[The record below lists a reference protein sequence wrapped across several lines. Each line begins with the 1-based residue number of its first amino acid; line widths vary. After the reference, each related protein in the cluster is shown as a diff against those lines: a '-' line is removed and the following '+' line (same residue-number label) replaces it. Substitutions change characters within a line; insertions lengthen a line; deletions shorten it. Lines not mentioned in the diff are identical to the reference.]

1 MEVRLAPEQRVALR
15 VVFSGQYKTGGRG
28 ELCPVRRVP
37 LYNCWGLVMAV
48 TAILGTPAPEVTAPA
63 MPTARAIHSLHERM
77 VPHFIR
83 LDAPRMGCLI
93 ALRTH
98 PRLTRAVN
106 HFGVVLDGCRFVH
119 IQKDTGV
126 HVSRFDE
133 QPYRRM
139 IADFWLPRE
148 VTHD

>member
-1 MEVRLAPEQRVALR
+1 MEARLSPEQRTALR

-48 TAILGTPAPEVTAPA
+48 TAIIGVPAPEITAPA
-63 MPTARAIHSLHERM
+63 IPTARAVNSLHERM
-77 VPHFIR
+77 RSRFIR
-83 LDAPRMGCLI
+83 LDTPRMGCII

-106 HFGVVLDGCRFVH
+106 HFGVVLDCCRFVH

-126 HVSRFDE
+126 HVPRFDE

-139 IADFWLPRE
+139 IAGF
-148 VTHD
+148 

>member
-1 MEVRLAPEQRVALR
+1 MEARLTSEQRAALR
-15 VVFSGQYKTGGRG
+15 VVFSGRYRTGGRG
-28 ELCPVRRVP
+28 ERCPVRGVP

-48 TAILGTPAPEVTAPA
+48 TAILGVPAPEIAAPA
-63 MPTARAIHSLHERM
+63 VPTARAINSLQERM
-77 VPHFIR
+77 QSRFIR

-106 HFGVVLDGCRFVH
+106 HFGVVLDECRFVH
-119 IQKDTGV
+119 IQRDTGV
-126 HVSRFDE
+126 HVSRFDV

-139 IADFWLPRE
+139 TAAFWLPRE
-148 VTHD
+148 AGHV